1 MVRSL
6 LMVKRGTVKRVI
18 LKLSGDLFSDDDE
31 RISFAAYDKVAKRII
46 KIADKTKVEI
56 VIVVG
61 GGNIFRGRQVEEM
74 KVDRSEADTMGML
87 ATIINGTGLR
97 EALVRRGREDT
108 RLMTAVEMPEVGEPY
123 LRVKARHHLRQGRI
137 VIIGGGLGRPFFTT
151 DSAVAQYATEL
162 KCDLVLKASTVDGVY
177 EKDPKEHPEA
187 KKYEELDFQEA
198 LVKDLKIMDATAFAM
213 CREQEL
219 PVIVFN
225 IKDLDKLP
233 DMLNGKLKLG
243 TKIK

>member
-1 MVRSL
+1 
-6 LMVKRGTVKRVI
+6 MVKRGTVKRVI

-108 RLMTAVEMPEVGEPY
+108 RLMTAVEMPEVG
-123 LRVKARHHLRQGRI
+123 
-137 VIIGGGLGRPFFTT
+137 
-151 DSAVAQYATEL
+151 
-162 KCDLVLKASTVDGVY
+162 
-177 EKDPKEHPEA
+177 
-187 KKYEELDFQEA
+187 
-198 LVKDLKIMDATAFAM
+198 
-213 CREQEL
+213 
-219 PVIVFN
+219 
-225 IKDLDKLP
+225 
-233 DMLNGKLKLG
+233 
-243 TKIK
+243 